1 LLTTY
6 SHSSCATARLFTL
19 KSLFATDSG
28 IEWRKQ
34 IIITDSEADIDILR
48 QFAKTVL
55 GTPVQILGD
64 LGEFWMMSEA
74 HAGIFVIPTS
84 LLETSGDMTYLR
96 RHSLYEISRGTEQ
109 TIENTIEKLI
119 EFGYTHAQHLGEL
132 ATYRRE
138 GSIVTITDA
147 YSSNM
152 IHIEWFDTEIDSII
166 EIDSRSGERRY
177 RDTISIKNQKLSETP
192 IERKVGVV
200 NMELLNVLDW
210 VPMIILGCDFL
221 SYIESLRHIMPGIS
235 QKQEVPRSSV
245 SCEADTD
252 EIVCKA
258 RGSKIFSKG
267 AYEPVSV
274 PQGYFLSSASGH
286 WEINFSNEEIRSFS
300 EIPIIHFTDF
310 HRDDAISLAVDIPTI
325 EHIDAFLAFL
335 REERWEQRVA
345 IYTKFVKTV
354 QEFVEFHKIANI
366 EIIEI
371 AKWWM
376 ESCIMKDLILITDD
390 IVWQV
395 FVRTRNKKSIA
406 KHLDLLL
413 SLAPGDLVVHREHGI
428 ALFHSIIKKTLG
440 QSNQTSQK
448 RSISDEVWAPQWTVQ
463 HSTVN
468 EEAEN
473 WIRKTSFS
481 EVSREYL
488 ELHYAE
494 WDKLFVPL
502 TEIYRVSKYLGKPD
516 VELTKLSG
524 KEWEKTMNKTTEE
537 IEAIALDILET
548 NARRSLAK
556 GRSFAKFSDKEKE
569 FQDAFAYE
577 YTRDQAS
584 AIEEVFVDM
593 ESELAMDRLISGD
606 VGFGKTEIAMNAIY
620 KAILSGTQVAVI
632 SPLLVLADEHYETF
646 VDRLSPFG
654 VRVGIMTRMSSARE
668 ITTTLEDL
676 RDGKIDVVVGTH
688 RLLSDDVRYKR
699 LGLLVIDEEHKFWVT
714 HKERIKKI
722 RAGIDILALSATPI
736 PRSLNLALS
745 GLKKIS
751 IIATPPKK
759 KKPIET
765 IITRWDEGVIGH
777 AIEDEMQRGWQVII
791 LHNRIRGMDSL
802 AKEIENIIENSKSIK
817 QEAPRIIITHGQMP
831 GDMIEDR
838 IHAFKKREYDI
849 LLSTTIIEN
858 GVNFLSANTIIIIDP
873 EEFGLASLHQLR
885 GRVGRKD
892 ADAYCYLMYR
902 KPELGKD
909 EKERLITIAN
919 NTHLGAGFEIAMRD
933 MEIRGAWDVLGI
945 KQSGRSKD
953 IGLTLYFRLLEERI
967 AELRE
972 EKKKR
977 ILTKIELD
985 ISYILPEEYF
995 LSEADKLNFF
1005 REIESLETL
1014 EELDEI
1020 ENEINNPEFA
1030 NLFLLIRTRLIL
1042 SDYGVVKLSKIG
1054 LNYVFDLDER
1064 TTVADAKR
1072 FLDRFDS
1079 SNNMILLSVRKIR
1092 IEIKHWKTIE
1102 KFLENIIL

>member
-1 LLTTY
+1 M
-6 SHSSCATARLFTL
+6 
-19 KSLFATDSG
+19 KSLVVEG
-28 IEWRKQ
+28 QKKV
-34 IIITDSEADIDILR
+34 IITDSESDISILR

-55 GTPVQILGD
+55 DTPIQLLTD
-64 LGEFWMMSEA
+64 LAEFWMMSES
-74 HAGIFVIPTS
+74 HAGIFVISST
-84 LLETSGDMTYLR
+84 LLETSGDIGYLR
-96 RHSLYEISRGTEQ
+96 RHSLYEITRGAEQ
-109 TIENTIEKLI
+109 TIENVIEKLI
-119 EFGYTHAQHLGEL
+119 EFGYIHATHLGEL

-138 GSIVTITDA
+138 GSVVTITDA
-147 YSSNM
+147 HSGNQV
-152 IHIEWFDTEIDSII
+152 HIEWFDTEIDSIV
-166 EIDSRSGERRY
+166 EIDSRGDERRY

-192 IERKVGVV
+192 IERKVGII
-200 NMELLNVLDW
+200 NMDLLALVESESTIL
-210 VPMIILGCDFL
+210 LGCDFL
-221 SYIESLRHIMPGIS
+221 PYIDQLRHIS
-235 QKQEVPRSSV
+235 
-245 SCEADTD
+245 D
-252 EIVCKA
+252 
-258 RGSKIFSKG
+258 F
-267 AYEPVSV
+267 
-274 PQGYFLSSASGH
+274 
-286 WEINFSNEEIRSFS
+286 
-300 EIPIIHFTDF
+300 HFTDF
-310 HRDDAISLAVDIPTI
+310 HRDDAISLGVDIPTI

-335 REERWEQRVA
+335 REERGEQRVI
-345 IYTKFVKTV
+345 IYTKFIKTV
-354 QEFVEFHKIANI
+354 QEFVEFHAIVNI
-366 EIIEI
+366 EIIDV
-371 AKWWM
+371 AKGGM
-376 ESCIMKDLILITDD
+376 ESCIMKDIIIIADD
-390 IVWQV
+390 IIGNV

-413 SLAPGDLVVHREHGI
+413 TLAPGDLVVHREHGI
-428 ALFHSIIKKTLG
+428 ALFHAVTKK
-440 QSNQTSQK
+440 
-448 RSISDEVWAPQWTVQ
+448 
-463 HSTVN
+463 STVN
-468 EEAEN
+468 LE
-473 WIRKTSFS
+473 
-481 EVSREYL
+481 REYI

-494 WDKLFVPL
+494 GDKLFVPL

-524 KEWEKTMNKTTEE
+524 KEWERTMSKTTEE

-556 GRSFAKFSDKEKE
+556 GRSFASFQGKERE

-577 YTRDQAS
+577 YTQDQS
-584 AIEEVFVDM
+584 RAIEEVFADM

-620 KAILSGTQVAVI
+620 KAVLAGTQVAVI

-646 VDRLSPFG
+646 VERLSPFG
-654 VRVGIMTRMSSARE
+654 VRVGIMTRMNTGRE
-668 ITTTLEDL
+668 IATTLEDL

-688 RLLSDDVRYKR
+688 RLLSEDVRYKR
-699 LGLLVIDEEHKFWVT
+699 LGLLVIDEEHKFGVT

-765 IITRWDEGVIGH
+765 IITRWNEGVIAH
-777 AIEDEMQRGWQVII
+777 AVEYEMGRGGQVII
-791 LHNRIRGMDSL
+791 LHNRIRGMDAL
-802 AKEIENIIENSKSIK
+802 AKEIEGIIGKSKSAK
-817 QEAPRIIITHGQMP
+817 QESPKIIITHGQMP
-831 GDMIEDR
+831 GDKIEDR

-933 MEIRGAWDVLGI
+933 MEIRGAGDVLGI

-977 ILTKIELD
+977 TRAKIELE
-985 ISYILPEEYF
+985 ISYVLPVEYF

-1014 EELDEI
+1014 EELDEMESVMDTN
-1020 ENEINNPEFA
+1020 ENLS
-1030 NLFLLIRTRLIL
+1030 NLFLIIRSRLIL

-1054 LNYVFDLDER
+1054 LNYVFDLEER

-1072 FLDRFDS
+1072 FLDRFDTRNS
-1079 SNNMILLSVRKIR
+1079 MILLSVRKIR
-1092 IEIKHWKTIE
+1092 VEIQYWKTVE
-1102 KFLENIIL
+1102 KFLKDIIR

>member
-1 LLTTY
+1 M
-6 SHSSCATARLFTL
+6 
-19 KSLFATDSG
+19 KN
-28 IEWRKQ
+28 IEWSKQ
-34 IIITDSEADIDILR
+34 VIITDSDTDIAILR

-55 GTPVQILGD
+55 ETPVHILESLAD
-64 LGEFWMMSEA
+64 FWMMIEA
-74 HAGIFVIPTS
+74 TVGIFVIPAQI
-84 LLETSGDMTYLR
+84 LETSGDLSYLR
-96 RHSLYEISRGTEQ
+96 RHSLYEIVRGTEQ
-109 TIENTIEKLI
+109 TIDTVISQLI
-119 EFGYTHAQHLGEL
+119 EFGYTHASHLGEL

-147 YSSNM
+147 HSGNQ
-152 IHIEWFDTEIDSII
+152 ILIEWFDTEIDSII
-166 EIDSRSGERRY
+166 EIQSRSGERRY
-177 RDTISIKNQKLSETP
+177 RDAVSIKNQNLESTP

-200 NMELLNVLDW
+200 NIELLNLLNW
-210 VPMIILGCDFL
+210 TPIIILGCDFL
-221 SYIESLRHIMPGIS
+221 PYIEVLRTGVPEIS
-235 QKQEVPRSSV
+235 QKQESP
-245 SCEADTD
+245 
-252 EIVCKA
+252 
-258 RGSKIFSKG
+258 IF
-267 AYEPVSV
+267 
-274 PQGYFLSSASGH
+274 
-286 WEINFSNEEIRSFS
+286 
-300 EIPIIHFTDF
+300 HFTDF
-310 HRDDAISLAVDIPTI
+310 HRDDALSLWVDIPTI
-325 EHIDAFLAFL
+325 EHIDAFLVFL
-335 REERWEQRVA
+335 REERWQQRVA

-354 QEFVEFHKIANI
+354 QEFVEFHTLANI
-366 EIIEI
+366 EIIEV
-371 AKWWM
+371 AKWGI
-376 ESCIMKDLILITDD
+376 ESCVIPSIKTLIITDD
-390 IVWQV
+390 IIGNV

-428 ALFHSIIKKTLG
+428 ALFHSVTKK
-440 QSNQTSQK
+440 
-448 RSISDEVWAPQWTVQ
+448 
-463 HSTVN
+463 STGN
-468 EEAEN
+468 LE
-473 WIRKTSFS
+473 
-481 EVSREYL
+481 REYL

-502 TEIYRVSKYLGKPD
+502 TEIYRVSKYLGKSD

-524 KEWEKTMNKTTEE
+524 KEWEKTMSKTTEE

-556 GRSFAKFSDKEKE
+556 GRSFAKFCEKEKE

-577 YTRDQAS
+577 YTRDQSS
-584 AIEEVFVDM
+584 AIEDVFSDM
-593 ESELAMDRLISGD
+593 ESEVAMDRLISWD

-620 KAILSGTQVAVI
+620 KAVLAGTQVAVI

-654 VRVGIMTRMSSARE
+654 VRVGIMTRMNSARE
-668 ITTTLEDL
+668 IANTLEDL
-676 RDGKIDVVVGTH
+676 RNGNIDVVVGTH
-688 RLLSDDVRYKR
+688 RLLSEDVRYKR
-699 LGLLVIDEEHKFWVT
+699 LGLLVIDEEHNFGVT

-765 IITRWDEGVIGH
+765 IITRWDEGVITH
-777 AIEDEMQRGWQVII
+777 AIEHEMQRGGQVII
-791 LHNRIRGMDSL
+791 LHNRIRGMDAL
-802 AKEIENIIENSKSIK
+802 AKEIEMIVENGVWNNT
-817 QEAPRIIITHGQMP
+817 PRIIITHGQMP
-831 GDMIEDR
+831 GDQIEDR

-885 GRVGRKD
+885 WRVWRKD

-953 IGLTLYFRLLEERI
+953 VGLTLYFRLLEERI

-977 ILTKIELD
+977 LLTKIELD
-985 ISYILPEEYF
+985 ISYILPDEYF

-1005 REIESLETL
+1005 REIESLETI
-1014 EELDEI
+1014 EELDEM
-1020 ENEINNPEFA
+1020 EGEINNSAFA
-1030 NLFLLIRTRLIL
+1030 NLFLLIRSRLIL
-1042 SDYGVVKLSKIG
+1042 SDYGVVKLAKIG
-1054 LNYVFDLDER
+1054 LNYVFDLEER
-1064 TTVADAKR
+1064 TTVSDAKR
-1072 FLDRFDS
+1072 FLDRFDR
-1079 SNNMILLSVRKIR
+1079 SNDMILLSVRKIR
-1092 IEIKHWKTIE
+1092 IEAKHWKTVE
-1102 KFLENIIL
+1102 KFLENIIS

>member
-1 LLTTY
+1 
-6 SHSSCATARLFTL
+6 
-19 KSLFATDSG
+19 
-28 IEWRKQ
+28 
-34 IIITDSEADIDILR
+34 
-48 QFAKTVL
+48 
-55 GTPVQILGD
+55 
-64 LGEFWMMSEA
+64 MMSESQ
-74 HAGIFVIPTS
+74 AGIFVISST
-84 LLETSGDMTYLR
+84 LLEISGDIDYLR
-96 RHSLYEISRGTEQ
+96 RHSLYEITRGAEQ
-109 TIENTIEKLI
+109 TIENVIEKLI
-119 EFGYTHAQHLGEL
+119 EFGYIHATHLGEL

-138 GSIVTITDA
+138 GSVVTITDA
-147 YSSNM
+147 HSGNQV
-152 IHIEWFDTEIDSII
+152 HIEWFDTEIDSIV
-166 EIDSRSGERRY
+166 EIDTRSDERRY

-192 IERKVGVV
+192 IERKVGII
-200 NMELLNVLDW
+200 NIDLLTLLESEST
-210 VPMIILGCDFL
+210 ILLGCDFL
-221 SYIESLRHIMPGIS
+221 PYIDQLRHIS
-235 QKQEVPRSSV
+235 
-245 SCEADTD
+245 D
-252 EIVCKA
+252 
-258 RGSKIFSKG
+258 F
-267 AYEPVSV
+267 
-274 PQGYFLSSASGH
+274 
-286 WEINFSNEEIRSFS
+286 
-300 EIPIIHFTDF
+300 HFTDF
-310 HRDDAISLAVDIPTI
+310 HRDDAISLGVDIPTI
-325 EHIDAFLAFL
+325 EHIDGLLAFL

-354 QEFVEFHKIANI
+354 QEFIEFHKLANI
-366 EIIEI
+366 EIIEVT
-371 AKWWM
+371 KWGM
-376 ESCIMKDLILITDD
+376 ESCVIPSIETVRISQKRSISDEVWVSQWAVHPSTVSEETQNWIRKTSFSETLIITDD
-390 IVWQV
+390 IIGNV

-413 SLAPGDLVVHREHGI
+413 TLAPGDLVVHREHGI
-428 ALFHSIIKKTLG
+428 ALFHAVTKK
-440 QSNQTSQK
+440 
-448 RSISDEVWAPQWTVQ
+448 
-463 HSTVN
+463 STGN
-468 EEAEN
+468 LE
-473 WIRKTSFS
+473 
-481 EVSREYL
+481 REYI

-524 KEWEKTMNKTTEE
+524 KEWEKTMSKTTEE

-556 GRSFAKFSDKEKE
+556 GRSFAKFRDKEKE

-577 YTRDQAS
+577 YTQDQS
-584 AIEEVFVDM
+584 RAIEEVFVDM

-606 VGFGKTEIAMNAIY
+606 VGFWKTEIAMNAIY
-620 KAILSGTQVAVI
+620 KAVLAGTQVAVI

-646 VDRLSPFG
+646 VERLSPFG
-654 VRVGIMTRMSSARE
+654 VRVGIMTRMNTGRE
-668 ITTTLEDL
+668 ISTTLEDL

-688 RLLSDDVRYKR
+688 RLLSEDVRYKR
-699 LGLLVIDEEHKFWVT
+699 LWLLVIDEEHKFGVT

-765 IITRWDEGVIGH
+765 IITRWDEGVIAH
-777 AIEDEMQRGWQVII
+777 AIEYEMGRGGQVII
-791 LHNRIRGMDSL
+791 LQNRIRGMDAL
-802 AKEIENIIENSKSIK
+802 VREIESIVGNTPKIIV
-817 QEAPRIIITHGQMP
+817 THGQMP
-831 GDMIEDR
+831 GDQIEDR

-858 GVNFLSANTIIIIDP
+858 GVNFLSANTIIIVDP

-885 GRVGRKD
+885 WRVWRKD

-919 NTHLGAGFEIAMRD
+919 NTHLGAWFEIAMRD

-977 ILTKIELD
+977 TRAKIELD
-985 ISYILPEEYF
+985 ISYVLPEEYF

-1014 EELDEI
+1014 EELDEMESEMDTN
-1020 ENEINNPEFA
+1020 ENLS
-1030 NLFLLIRTRLIL
+1030 NLFLIIRSRLIL

-1054 LNYVFDLDER
+1054 LNYVFDLAER

-1072 FLDRFDS
+1072 FLDRFDTR
-1079 SNNMILLSVRKIR
+1079 NNMILLSVRKIR
-1092 IEIKHWKTIE
+1092 VEIQYWKTVE
-1102 KFLENIIL
+1102 KFLKDIIR

>member
-1 LLTTY
+1 
-6 SHSSCATARLFTL
+6 
-19 KSLFATDSG
+19 
-28 IEWRKQ
+28 
-34 IIITDSEADIDILR
+34 
-48 QFAKTVL
+48 
-55 GTPVQILGD
+55 
-64 LGEFWMMSEA
+64 M
-74 HAGIFVIPTS
+74 S
-84 LLETSGDMTYLR
+84 LLETSGNIAYLR
-96 RHSLYEISRGTEQ
+96 RHSLHEIARNTEQ
-109 TIENTIEKLI
+109 TIEDTIEKLI
-119 EFGYTHAQHLGEL
+119 EFGYIHASHLGEL

-147 YSSNM
+147 HSGNQ
-152 IHIEWFDTEIDSII
+152 ILIEWFDTEIDSII
-166 EIDSRSGERRY
+166 EIESRSGERRY
-177 RDTISIKNQKLSETP
+177 RDTISIKNQKLTETP
-192 IERKVGVV
+192 VERKVGVI
-200 NMELLNVLDW
+200 NTDLLLLLQSESV
-210 VPMIILGCDFL
+210 ILFGCDFL
-221 SYIESLRHIMPGIS
+221 PYIEQLRHIAT
-235 QKQEVPRSSV
+235 R
-245 SCEADTD
+245 
-252 EIVCKA
+252 
-258 RGSKIFSKG
+258 
-267 AYEPVSV
+267 
-274 PQGYFLSSASGH
+274 
-286 WEINFSNEEIRSFS
+286 
-300 EIPIIHFTDF
+300 HFTDF
-310 HRDDAISLAVDIPTI
+310 HRDDAISLGVDIPTI
-325 EHIDAFLAFL
+325 EHIDVFLAFL
-335 REERWEQRVA
+335 REERWEQTVQ

-354 QEFVEFHKIANI
+354 QEFVEFHKLENI
-366 EIIEI
+366 EIIEVT
-371 AKWWM
+371 KWGM
-376 ESCIMKDLILITDD
+376 ESCIIPSVEKVRVSQKRSISDEVWEPQWAVLHSTVNEETQNWIRKTSFWEILIITDD
-390 IVWQV
+390 IIGQV
-395 FVRTRNKKSIA
+395 FIRTRNKKSIA

-413 SLAPGDLVVHREHGI
+413 TLAPGDLVVHREHGI
-428 ALFHSIIKKTLG
+428 ALFHSVSKK
-440 QSNQTSQK
+440 
-448 RSISDEVWAPQWTVQ
+448 
-463 HSTVN
+463 STGNLV
-468 EEAEN
+468 
-473 WIRKTSFS
+473 
-481 EVSREYL
+481 REYL

-524 KEWEKTMNKTTEE
+524 KEWEKTMTKTTEE

-556 GRSFAKFSDKEKE
+556 GRSFASFRDKEKE

-593 ESELAMDRLISGD
+593 ESEVAMDRLISWD
-606 VGFGKTEIAMNAIY
+606 VGFWKTEIAMNAIY
-620 KAILSGTQVAVI
+620 KAVLSGTQVAVI

-654 VRVGIMTRMSSARE
+654 VRVGIMTRMSSSRE
-668 ITTTLEDL
+668 IADTLEDL
-676 RDGKIDVVVGTH
+676 KNGNIDVVVGTH
-688 RLLSDDVRYKR
+688 RLLSEDVRYKR
-699 LGLLVIDEEHKFWVT
+699 LGLLVIDEEHKFGVT

-765 IITRWDEGVIGH
+765 IITRWDEGVIAH
-777 AIEDEMQRGWQVII
+777 AIEHEMSRWGQVII
-791 LHNRIRGMDSL
+791 LHNRIRGMDAL
-802 AKEIENIIENSKSIK
+802 AKEIESIIGNSKSEK
-817 QEAPRIIITHGQMP
+817 QETPKIVITHGQMP
-831 GDMIEDR
+831 GDQIEDR

-885 GRVGRKD
+885 WRVGRKD

-933 MEIRGAWDVLGI
+933 MEIRGAGDVLGI

-977 ILTKIELD
+977 LLTKIELD
-985 ISYILPEEYF
+985 ISYILPDEYF

-1014 EELDEI
+1014 EELDEM
-1020 ENEINNPEFA
+1020 ESEINNLAFA
-1030 NLFLLIRTRLIL
+1030 NLFLLIRSRLIL
-1042 SDYGVVKLSKIG
+1042 SDYGVMKLAKVG

-1079 SNNMILLSVRKIR
+1079 GNNMILLSVKKIR
-1092 IEIKHWKTIE
+1092 IETKHWKTVE
-1102 KFLENIIL
+1102 KFLEHIIL